1 MDRGVLARRAL
12 FGVVLLLGLL
22 IGYPTPAL
30 QDLPRAFL
38 PVVQHQPTP
47 TATLTP
53 TPSPT
58 PTRSTPYDLR
68 ITYLQYRGGDEYVQ
82 ITNFEPFSAVDMTGW
97 TIEDLEGEHRYRF
110 PYAFVLGIGA
120 WVRVHSGRDS
130 FEDRPTDLQ
139 WMRGY
144 VWADSGGAAK
154 LIDPQGRIVSVWGY

>member
-1 MDRGVLARRAL
+1 MTTSQPDLLARAL
-12 FGVVLLLGLL
+12 DQTERLLADVGDHLSE
-22 IGYPTPAL
+22 
-30 QDLPRAFL
+30 
-38 PVVQHQPTP
+38 
-47 TATLTP
+47 
-53 TPSPT
+53 PSNC
-58 PTRSTPYDLR
+58 
-68 ITYLQYRGGDEYVQ
+68 E
-82 ITNFEPFSAVDMTGW
+82 GW

-144 VWADSGGAAK
+144 VWTDSGGAAK